1 MEPLTL
7 IFGGVALAF
16 AVVALL
22 LLLRVM
28 AQEAQLR
35 GVRASV
41 RRTEAADTRRT
52 QPIALL
58 QTYIHEFEARIAV
71 LDAELHHARVI
82 LAALDDAVIVVGP
95 TEEVR
100 TVNDAALAL
109 FPTTFVTMH
118 GRRVI
123 EITGDYEIAAL
134 VRDCL
139 RTHERQE
146 GRVELVGSGRIV
158 RAVAVPLDTDEG
170 TCLLLARDVT
180 EVQHLQ
186 TVRREF
192 VANVSHE
199 LRTPLGII
207 RNYIEALLDGGL
219 EAPGLAEDWLPK
231 MLHEVEE
238 LTQLVN
244 ELLDLSRLESGRVQ
258 PKLVPLDLASLM
270 RDAVDRLETQA
281 ERADITLTVA
291 AAAAALPPVI
301 GDRQMLEGALVNL
314 IHNAVKFTPG
324 GGTITVGVTES
335 DATVALWV
343 EDTGIGIASEH
354 LPRLFERFY
363 KEDRARSGRG
373 TGLGL
378 AIVKHVALVHGGR
391 VQVESEPGR
400 GSRFTMFLPAV
411 AQRALQAIAR

>member
-291 AAAAALPPVI
+291 AAAALPPVI

>member
-16 AVVALL
+16 AVVAFLL
-22 LLLRVM
+22 LMRVM
-28 AQEAQLR
+28 AQGAQLQ

-41 RRTEAADTRRT
+41 RRTAAAADTRRT
-52 QPIALL
+52 QPSALL

-82 LAALDDAVIVVGP
+82 LAALDDAVMVVGP

-100 TVNDAALAL
+100 SVNDAALAL
-109 FPTTFVTMH
+109 FPTTLVTVR

-146 GRVELVGSGRIV
+146 GRVELVSSGRIV

-291 AAAAALPPVI
+291 ASAALTPVV

-324 GGTITVGVTES
+324 GGTITVGATDA

-391 VQVESEPGR
+391 VHVESQPGR

-411 AQRALQAIAR
+411 AHNTLQAIAG

>member
-7 IFGGVALAF
+7 IFGSIALVF
-16 AVVALL
+16 AVAALL
-22 LLLRVM
+22 LMLRVM
-28 AQEAQLR
+28 AQGAQLR

-41 RRTEAADTRRT
+41 RRTAVADTRRT
-52 QPIALL
+52 QPSALL
-58 QTYIHEFEARIAV
+58 QSYIREFETRIAV

-100 TVNDAALAL
+100 SVNDAALAL
-109 FPTTFVTMH
+109 FPTTLVTMH

-146 GRVELVGSGRIV
+146 GRVELVSSGRIV

-291 AAAAALPPVI
+291 ASAALPPVI

-324 GGTITVGVTES
+324 GGTITVGATES
-335 DATVALWV
+335 DTTVALWV

-391 VQVESEPGR
+391 VQVESQPGR

-411 AQRALQAIAR
+411 AQSTLQAIAG